1 MDQVLGT
8 EETVLEIAGVWLLR
22 GDTVDHMK
30 EANDDAN
37 WYTWKALSTAGEP
50 VSDEN
55 KAFVERFWT
64 AEDEIDG
71 KPIQDSKVFK

>member
-1 MDQVLGT
+1 MLGT

-22 GDTVDHMK
+22 GNTVDHMK

-37 WYTWKALSTAGEP
+37 WYTWTALSTPGEP

-55 KAFVERFWT
+55 KAMVTTFWT
-64 AEDEIDG
+64 TEDQIDG

>member
-1 MDQVLGT
+1 
-8 EETVLEIAGVWLLR
+8 LEIAGVWLLR

-37 WYTWKALSTAGEP
+37 WYTWTALSKAGEP
-50 VSDEN
+50 VSDES
-55 KAFVERFWT
+55 KALVEAYWT
-64 AEDEIDG
+64 SEDQIDG

>member
-1 MDQVLGT
+1 MGT

-22 GDTVDHMK
+22 GNTVDHMK

-37 WYTWKALSTAGEP
+37 WYTWKAMSTPGEP
-50 VSDEN
+50 VSEEN
-55 KAFVERFWT
+55 KAIVSTFWT

-71 KPIQDSKVFK
+71 KKIQDSKVFK

>member
-1 MDQVLGT
+1 LGT

-22 GDTVDHMK
+22 GNTVDHMK

-37 WYTWKALSTAGEP
+37 WYTWTALSAPGEP

-55 KAFVERFWT
+55 KAIVSTFWT
-64 AEDEIDG
+64 AEDAIDG